1 MAESG
6 VQSILDERQQTHGA
20 FADVASVAVGL
31 RQIIRDRRPDLMPDQ
46 EEALTLICT
55 KIARIVNGDPN
66 NVDHWLDVAGY
77 AQLVVDRL
85 TETRHA

>member
-6 VQSILDERQQTHGA
+6 VKSIIHERQQTHGS
-20 FADVASVAVGL
+20 FVDVAAVAVGL
-31 RQIIRDRRPDLMPDQ
+31 RQIIRDRRPDLLADQ

-77 AQLVVDRL
+77 AQLVADRL
-85 TETRHA
+85 TETSHD